1 MSVEDKSL
9 RIPQTV
15 VERLPLYLRQ
25 LEFLQKKQIHKI
37 SSQSLGEHLAINPA
51 QIRKD
56 LTWFGEFG
64 RKGIGYEVDYLV
76 ERITHILNLDQ
87 KIHVALVGAGR
98 LGIALCHYNQA
109 RDTNIVI
116 SHVFD
121 SDDTKTGMEIGPVKV
136 SPVSGMAS
144 VIKQFNVRIAMIT
157 VPAPAAQSVADELV
171 DAGISAILNFAPT
184 SLRVPS
190 HVHVKSADFTSELQS
205 LAYFAF
211 D

>member
-1 MSVEDKSL
+1 VEDKAM

-15 VERLPLYLRQ
+15 VDRLPLYLRH
-25 LEFLQKKQIHKI
+25 LEFLQKQQIHKI
-37 SSQSLGEHLAINPA
+37 SSQALGEYLAVNPA

-64 RKGIGYEVDYLV
+64 RKGIGYEVDYLI

-87 KIHVALVGAGR
+87 KINVALIGAGR
-98 LGIALCHYNQA
+98 LGIALCHYHQA
-109 RDTNIVI
+109 RGTNINI

-121 SDDTKTGMEIGPVKV
+121 SDETKMGLEIGPVKV
-136 SPVSGMAS
+136 SSTAGMQNA
-144 VIKQFNVRIAMIT
+144 IKQYDIRIAIIA
-157 VPAPAAQSVADELV
+157 VPAFAAQTVTDELV
-171 DAGISAILNFAPT
+171 DAGISSILNFAPT
-184 SLRVPS
+184 ALRVPS

-205 LAYFAF
+205 LAYYAF